1 MSTNV
6 DNGGYGTSAVI
17 NHHNGYST
25 LYGNMVKVVVNVGDV
40 VEKGQLI
47 GYMGST
53 GISTGCHLHF
63 EVWSGYP
70 WSNGY
75 RLNPNV
81 ISTYNR

>member
-1 MSTNV
+1 MV
-6 DNGGYGTSAVI
+6 V
-17 NHHNGYST
+17 
-25 LYGNMVKVVVNVGDV
+25 MVKVVVNVGDV

-63 EVWSGYP
+63 EVWNGYP
-70 WSNGY
+70 WTNGY